1 MLVGNIT
8 RYLNRYPPFLVTLN
22 RQNFVQSNCDI
33 KKIFKMNLSTSNKSE
48 SRFIEDKEKQYK
60 LNVIVISIEDVKKEE
75 SLVEK
80 IKDIVDRE
88 KFVVY
93 SVHQDVIGMYIY
105 LVFKKRC

>member
-8 RYLNRYPPFLVTLN
+8 RYLNRYQPFLVTLN
-22 RQNFVQSNCDI
+22 RQNFVQSKCDI
-33 KKIFKMNLSTSNKSE
+33 KKNFKMNLSTSNKSE

-93 SVHQDVIGMYIY
+93 SVHQDVIGMYTLHIY
-105 LVFKKRC
+105 I